1 MALEAFYTYISP
13 QPHHLPLI
21 AAAGMNL
28 LEADHV
34 TELNLHNHGYQDSK
48 G

>member
-1 MALEAFYTYISP
+1 MALEAFYSYISA

-28 LEADHV
+28 LEAYHI
-34 TELNLHNHGYQDSK
+34 TEFYVHNHGYQDSR